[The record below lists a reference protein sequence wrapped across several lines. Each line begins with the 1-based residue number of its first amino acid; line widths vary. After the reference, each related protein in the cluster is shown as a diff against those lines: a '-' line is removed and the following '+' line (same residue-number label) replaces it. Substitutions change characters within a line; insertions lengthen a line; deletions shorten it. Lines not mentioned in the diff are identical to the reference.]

1 MKYGLDIK
9 SDFLREKIG
18 KALSE
23 EGHTIISMDKLEYY
37 NKGDLLVKKVLL
49 ANQTRV
55 DFYIK
60 LDISEDV
67 ENRLIFYGDRSVKSL
82 ELYESL
88 HEEKELFNSENIK
101 YIEGLNYYLIKNIKG
116 SVVFL
121 DIHLKEVEP
130 QKIADYVIKGLL
142 SLKDNWYIKVRSEP
156 TDLG

>member
-1 MKYGLDIK
+1 V
-9 SDFLREKIG
+9 
-18 KALSE
+18 
-23 EGHTIISMDKLEYY
+23 DKLEYY
-37 NKGDLLVKKVLL
+37 SKGDLLAKKVLL

-82 ELYESL
+82 ELYQNL
-88 HEEKELFNSENIK
+88 HEQKEIFNSEEIK

-121 DIHLKEVEP
+121 DIHLKKLELE
-130 QKIADYVIKGLL
+130 KIADYIIKALL
-142 SLKDNWYIKVRSEP
+142 SLKDS
-156 TDLG
+156 